1 MLDHRDKKQS
11 RLSGRK
17 PSWLRS
23 DIPAGENYV
32 RLKNMI
38 KERGLHTICEE
49 GKCPN
54 LAECWGGGTATF
66 MLLGDVCTR
75 GCRFCNVLTRKQGS
89 AVDTQ
94 EPFKVAEAACAMELD
109 YIVITSVDRDDLPDG
124 GASHFATTIQEIHQ
138 QSQGRILIEVLTPD
152 FRGNTSDI
160 ETVVCAK
167 PTVFSHNVETV
178 RDLTPKVRDPRCSFD
193 QSLAVLRH
201 VKTIDAAMI
210 TKSSLMLGLGE
221 TRDEILAAMDDL
233 REVGV
238 DILTLGQYLQP
249 TTKHVLVSEFVP
261 PDRFDEL
268 AEEGRTRGFVF
279 VAAGPLVRS
288 SYRAGELFIK
298 NFVQQR
304 TQQKH
309 TV

>member
-1 MLDHRDKKQS
+1 MNQMLDYREKKQS

-23 DIPAGENYV
+23 EIPAGENYV
-32 RLKNMI
+32 RLKQMI

-54 LAECWGGGTATF
+54 LGECWGGGTATF
-66 MLLGDVCTR
+66 MLMGDVCTR

-89 AVDTQ
+89 PLDPQ
-94 EPFKVAEAACAMELD
+94 EPFKVAEAACAMNLD

-124 GASHFATTIQEIHQ
+124 GAAHFAATIEQIHL
-138 QSQGRILIEVLTPD
+138 QSQESILIEVLTPD
-152 FRGNTSDI
+152 FHGKLADV
-160 ETVVCAK
+160 ETVIRVK
-167 PTVFSHNVETV
+167 PTVYSHNLETV
-178 RDLTPKVRDPRCSFD
+178 RALTPKVRDPRCSFD
-193 QSLAVLRH
+193 QSLQVLRH
-201 VKTIDAAMI
+201 VKTIDATMI

-221 TRDEILAAMDDL
+221 TTDDVLSAMDDL
-233 REVGV
+233 RAAGV

-249 TTKHVLVSEFVP
+249 TTKHVLVSEFVTP
-261 PDRFDEL
+261 EHFDFL
-268 AEEGRTRGFVF
+268 AEEGRKRGFAF

-298 NFVQQR
+298 NFIESRQSQV
-304 TQQKH
+304 
-309 TV
+309 